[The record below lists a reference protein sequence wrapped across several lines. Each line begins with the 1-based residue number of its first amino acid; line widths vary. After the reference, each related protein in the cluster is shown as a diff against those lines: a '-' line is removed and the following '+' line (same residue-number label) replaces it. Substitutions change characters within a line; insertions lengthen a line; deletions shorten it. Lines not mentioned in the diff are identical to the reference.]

1 MKRCV
6 GSVAR
11 KLETGLSALFDLYV
25 DLYVRIFSA
34 KFSITNET
42 IGSSFED
49 INLCLYI

>member
-11 KLETGLSALFDLYV
+11 KLETGLSALYNLYV

-34 KFSITNET
+34 KVAITNKT
-42 IGSSFED
+42 I
-49 INLCLYI
+49 